1 MTMNLL
7 QSNKK
12 IIVPFLIFVS
22 VIIGLLFTKY
32 QPFKQTDHISFLEK
46 DKKLKQFI
54 AIYQKAAEAP
64 WEVLQPKQL
73 LQLGVTDK
81 SVILLRKRLQLI
93 GDLSN
98 SAQVNNP
105 NFDQELKEAV
115 TLFQQRHGLA
125 ANGTVDKPTLAAL
138 NIPPKT
144 RLKQLQANINRWNDF
159 AKKQKG
165 HYLWINI
172 PAFQAQLV
180 EQNKITLKESIIVG
194 KPSHP
199 TPEMATEI
207 TDVMLN
213 PYWIVPSSLAKKNI
227 VPKTLQDA
235 NYLKNQNIRI
245 FDATNKKELP
255 LQELDNLQLDKN
267 ADNYFFRQEPGPKNP
282 LGQIKYKITNSQ
294 SIFLHDTNSVD
305 LFKNQNRALSS
316 GCIRLQNPFN
326 LFSKIVQNDP
336 SINQNSHDV
345 NKILESGEPFNI
357 KLNKPLPVLITYLT
371 AWVDEKGILNFRDD
385 IYKQDVG

>member
-1 MTMNLL
+1 MNLL

-12 IIVPFLIFVS
+12 VIVSFLIFVG
-22 VIIGLLFTKY
+22 VMIGLLYTKY
-32 QPFKQTDHISFLEK
+32 YSFKQTGYISFFEK
-46 DKKLKQFI
+46 DKKLKQAI
-54 AIYQKAAEAP
+54 AIYQKAAAEP
-64 WEVLQPKQL
+64 WERLQPKQL

-81 SVILLRKRLQLI
+81 SVTLLRKRLQLI

-98 SAQVNNP
+98 STNVNNS
-105 NFDQELKEAV
+105 NFDHELKEAV
-115 TLFQQRHGLA
+115 SLFQQRHGLA
-125 ANGTVDKPTLAAL
+125 ANGIVDKPTLAAL
-138 NIPPKT
+138 NVPPKT
-144 RLKQLQANINRWNDF
+144 RLKQLQANINRWEDF

-227 VPKTLQDA
+227 IPKTIQDA

-245 FDATNKKELP
+245 FDATNKKELSS
-255 LQELDNLQLDKN
+255 QELDNLQLDRN
-267 ADNYFFRQEPGPKNP
+267 PDNYFFRQEPGPKNP

-294 SIFLHDTNSVD
+294 SIFLHDTNAVD
-305 LFKNQNRALSS
+305 LFKNHNRALSS

-326 LFSKIVQNDP
+326 LFTKIVQNDP
-336 SINQNSHDV
+336 SIHKISSNI
-345 NKILESGEPFNI
+345 NKILESGEPVNI

-371 AWVDEKGILNFRDD
+371 VWVDEKGNLNFRDD
-385 IYKQDVG
+385 IYKQDIG